1 MTELERQN
9 MNDVS
14 NYKGVPAMTSP
25 VVHEYLKELGL
36 LYSGKGVVLEL
47 GCWLG
52 GSALPLLE
60 GLVKAGYNKQFYA
73 FDRWIADKSQ
83 VVKAAKEGV
92 KLTVNES
99 TFPKFWNNV
108 ITTYSSVCAF
118 RGGLPNSLYD
128 WELSIGYQER
138 VEIVIFDAPKQ
149 EPIFTGCMKKIL
161 PYCIPGVTVFGLLD
175 YNFYQRHTGIKRK
188 KFRAPVDFV
197 EKYKNHFEVIKEW
210 PDQCPVFLK
219 YLKELKL

>member
-36 LYSGKGVVLEL
+36 LYSGKGVVMEL

-60 GLVKAGYNKQFYA
+60 GLVEAGYDKQFYA
-73 FDRWIADKSQ
+73 FDRWKADQSQIA
-83 VVKAAKEGV
+83 KAAKEGV
-92 KLTVNES
+92 KLKKGQDTIDLFYSNI
-99 TFPKFWNNV
+99 KG
-108 ITTYSSVCAF
+108 TYQKVSAYK
-118 RGGLPNSLYD
+118 GGLPDTLCD
-128 WELSIGYQER
+128 WEEEISNER
-138 VEIVIFDAPKQ
+138 VEICIFDAPKQ
-149 EPIFTGCMKKIL
+149 EPIFTGCMQHIL

-175 YNFYQRHTGIKRK
+175 YHFYKRHTGIKRK
-188 KFRAPVDFV
+188 RFKAPVDFLL
-197 EKYKNHFEVIKEW
+197 KYAGHFQIVKGWE
-210 PDQCPVFLK
+210 DQCPVFIK
-219 YLKELKL
+219 YTKKLML